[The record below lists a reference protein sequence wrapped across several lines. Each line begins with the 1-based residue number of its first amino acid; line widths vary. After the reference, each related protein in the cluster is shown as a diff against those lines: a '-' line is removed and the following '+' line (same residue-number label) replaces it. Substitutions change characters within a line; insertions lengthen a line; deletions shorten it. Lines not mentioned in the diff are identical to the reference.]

1 MKFPILFGLIG
12 GVVIASLQFISMTN
26 EPGGTFGWL
35 LFYSP
40 LILYFMCI
48 YMSIKKVLTT
58 DGILDWK
65 LGLKAGG
72 ITAVLISLIWGIG
85 IFVGITHIDVNA
97 LVNYKIQHHETKDI
111 PHVLANFSRQGIFDQ
126 AKFFSMP
133 NFLLGF
139 VMTVLVT
146 IVFRVRGKKAKA

>member
-1 MKFPILFGLIG
+1 MKFPLLYGLIG
-12 GVVIASLQFISMTN
+12 GAVIACLQFISMTH

-48 YMSIKKVLTT
+48 YMSIKNVMV

-65 LGLKAGG
+65 TGLKAGG
-72 ITAVLISLIWGIG
+72 LTAVLISFIWGIG
-85 IFVGITHIDVNA
+85 IFIAMTHIDVA
-97 LVNYKIQHHETKDI
+97 SLIHYKIQHHETSDI
-111 PHVLANFSRQGIFDQ
+111 QHVLSNFTRQGMFDQ
-126 AKFFSMP
+126 TKFFTFP

-139 VMTVLVT
+139 IMTVLVT
-146 IVFRVRGKKAKA
+146 VVFRLRGKRTA

>member
-1 MKFPILFGLIG
+1 MKFPSLYGIIG
-12 GVVIASLQFISMTN
+12 GTIIACLQFLSLTN

-48 YMSIKKVLTT
+48 YMSIKKVYAN
-58 DGILDWK
+58 GANDWK

-72 ITAVLISLIWGIG
+72 VTALLISFIWGIG
-85 IFVGITHIDVNA
+85 VFVGITHIDVAA
-97 LVNYKIQHHETKDI
+97 LIHYKIQHHENADI
-111 PHVLANFSRQGIFDQ
+111 PHVLANFSRQGMFDQ
-126 AKFFSMP
+126 TKFFTFP

-139 VMTVLVT
+139 IMTIFVT
-146 IVFRVRGKKAKA
+146 VIFRLKGTKSQK

>member
-1 MKFPILFGLIG
+1 MKSPILIGLIG
-12 GVVIASLQFISMTN
+12 GIVIASLQFISMTN

-40 LILYFMCI
+40 LIFYFMCI
-48 YMSIKKVLTT
+48 YISIKRMMENGV
-58 DGILDWK
+58 LDWK
-65 LGLKAGG
+65 KGLKAGG
-72 ITAVLISLIWGIG
+72 ITALLISLIWGIG
-85 IFVGITHIDVNA
+85 IFIGITHIDVGA
-97 LVNYKIQHHETKDI
+97 LIHYKVQHNEKADI

-139 VMTVLVT
+139 AMTVLVT
-146 IVFRVRGKKAKA
+146 VVFRLRGKRTA